1 MVRGRLSNARHG
13 KLNKRIK
20 MIKKLI
26 LIPVYLFISL
36 FCRADDHWGES
47 PPVPELQINHDI
59 LTGRV
64 EVGWISDS
72 SFEKPIWYIVEV
84 KQVDENRVVDPEFLW
99 FRPFIPIQ
107 SNFNEYIT
115 ISLNYRNQ
123 FGAVKDWSRAEMFR
137 IRVMWGA

>member
-1 MVRGRLSNARHG
+1 MN
-13 KLNKRIK
+13 
-20 MIKKLI
+20 KKLI
-26 LIPVYLFISL
+26 LIPIYLFISL
-36 FCRADDHWGES
+36 FCRADDHWSEP

-59 LTGRV
+59 LNGRV

-72 SFEKPIWYIVEV
+72 SFDKPIWYIVEV
-84 KQVDENRVVDPEFLW
+84 KQVDENRIVDPEFLW

-115 ISLNYRNQ
+115 INLNYRDQ

-137 IRVMWGA
+137 IRAMWGA

>member
-1 MVRGRLSNARHG
+1 MWH
-13 KLNKRIK
+13 
-20 MIKKLI
+20 KKLI
-26 LIPVYLFISL
+26 LIPIYLVVL
-36 FCRADDHWGES
+36 VFCKADDHWGEP

-64 EVGWISDS
+64 EVAWISDS
-72 SFEKPIWYIVEV
+72 SFDKPIWYIVEV
-84 KQVDENRVVDPEFLW
+84 KQVDENRIVDPEFLW

-115 ISLNYRNQ
+115 ITLTYRDQ

-137 IRVMWGA
+137 IRAMWGA

>member
-1 MVRGRLSNARHG
+1 MWH
-13 KLNKRIK
+13 
-20 MIKKLI
+20 KKLI
-26 LIPVYLFISL
+26 LIPIYLFISL
-36 FCRADDHWGES
+36 FCRADDHWGEP

-72 SFEKPIWYIVEV
+72 SFDKPIWYIVEV
-84 KQVDENRVVDPEFLW
+84 KQVDENRIVDPEFLW
-99 FRPFIPIQ
+99 FRPFVPIQ

-115 ISLNYRNQ
+115 INLNYRDL

-137 IRVMWGA
+137 IRAMWGA

>member
-1 MVRGRLSNARHG
+1 MFRGLIF
-13 KLNKRIK
+13 L
-20 MIKKLI
+20 LI
-26 LIPVYLFISL
+26 LPTIIN
-36 FCRADDHWGES
+36 ADDHWGEP

-59 LTGRV
+59 LNGRV

-72 SFEKPIWYIVEV
+72 SFDKPIWYIVEV

-107 SNFNEYIT
+107 SNFNEYIS
-115 ISLNYRNQ
+115 ISLNYRDQ

-137 IRVMWGA
+137 IRAMWGA

>member
-1 MVRGRLSNARHG
+1 
-13 KLNKRIK
+13 

-72 SFEKPIWYIVEV
+72 SFKKPIWYIVEV
-84 KQVDENRVVDPEFLW
+84 KQVDENKIVDPEFLW

-115 ISLNYRNQ
+115 INLNYRDQ

-137 IRVMWGA
+137 IRAMWGA

>member
-1 MVRGRLSNARHG
+1 MWH
-13 KLNKRIK
+13 
-20 MIKKLI
+20 KKLI
-26 LIPVYLFISL
+26 FILIYLVVL
-36 FCRADDHWGES
+36 VFCRADDHWGES

-72 SFEKPIWYIVEV
+72 SFDKPIWYIVEV
-84 KQVDENRVVDPEFLW
+84 KQVDENRIVDPEFLW

-107 SNFNEYIT
+107 SNFNEYIS
-115 ISLNYRNQ
+115 ISLNYRDE

-137 IRVMWGA
+137 IRAMWGA

>member
-1 MVRGRLSNARHG
+1 MWH
-13 KLNKRIK
+13 
-20 MIKKLI
+20 KKLI
-26 LIPVYLFISL
+26 LIPIYLVVL
-36 FCRADDHWGES
+36 VFCKADDHWGEP

-72 SFEKPIWYIVEV
+72 TFDKPIWYIVEV
-84 KQVDENRVVDPEFLW
+84 KQVDENRIVDPEFLW

-115 ISLNYRNQ
+115 ISLSYRDQ

-137 IRVMWGA
+137 IRAMWGA

>member
-1 MVRGRLSNARHG
+1 MWH
-13 KLNKRIK
+13 
-20 MIKKLI
+20 KKLI
-26 LIPVYLFISL
+26 LIPIYLFISL

-59 LTGRV
+59 LNGRV

-72 SFEKPIWYIVEV
+72 SFDKPIWYIVEV
-84 KQVDENRVVDPEFLW
+84 KQVDENRIVDPELLW

-115 ISLNYRNQ
+115 ISLNYRDQ
-123 FGAVKDWSRAEMFR
+123 FGAGKDWSRAEIFR
-137 IRVMWGA
+137 IRAMWGA

>member
-1 MVRGRLSNARHG
+1 M
-13 KLNKRIK
+13 NKKSIF
-20 MIKKLI
+20 
-26 LIPVYLFISL
+26 IPIFLFVSL
-36 FCRADDHWGES
+36 FCKADDHWGEI

-72 SFEKPIWYIVEV
+72 SFDKPIWYIVEV
-84 KQVDENRVVDPEFLW
+84 KQVDENRIVDPEFLW

-107 SNFNEYIT
+107 SNFNEYIS
-115 ISLNYRNQ
+115 ISLTYRDL

-137 IRVMWGA
+137 IRAMWGA

>member
-1 MVRGRLSNARHG
+1 MWH
-13 KLNKRIK
+13 
-20 MIKKLI
+20 KKLI
-26 LIPVYLFISL
+26 LIPIYLVVL
-36 FCRADDHWGES
+36 VFCKADDHWGEP

-64 EVGWISDS
+64 EVAWISDS
-72 SFEKPIWYIVEV
+72 TFDKPIWYIVEV
-84 KQVDENRVVDPEFLW
+84 KQVDENRIVDPEFLW

-115 ISLNYRNQ
+115 ISLSYRDQ

-137 IRVMWGA
+137 IRAMWGA

>member
-1 MVRGRLSNARHG
+1 MWH
-13 KLNKRIK
+13 
-20 MIKKLI
+20 KKLI
-26 LIPVYLFISL
+26 LIPIYLFISL
-36 FCRADDHWGES
+36 FCRADDHWGEP

-59 LTGRV
+59 LNGRV

-72 SFEKPIWYIVEV
+72 SFDKPIWYIVEV
-84 KQVDENRVVDPEFLW
+84 KQVDENRIVDPQFLW

-115 ISLNYRNQ
+115 ISLNYRDQ

-137 IRVMWGA
+137 IRAMWGA

>member
-1 MVRGRLSNARHG
+1 MGSNPPPATKI
-13 KLNKRIK
+13 KLKVIK
-20 MIKKLI
+20 MNKKLI
-26 LIPVYLFISL
+26 LIPIYLFVSL
-36 FCRADDHWGES
+36 FCRADDHWSEP

-59 LTGRV
+59 LNGRV

-72 SFEKPIWYIVEV
+72 SFDKPIWYIVEV
-84 KQVDENRVVDPEFLW
+84 KQVDENRIVDPEFLW

-115 ISLNYRNQ
+115 INLNYRDQ

-137 IRVMWGA
+137 IRAMWGA

>member
-1 MVRGRLSNARHG
+1 MWH
-13 KLNKRIK
+13 
-20 MIKKLI
+20 KKLI
-26 LIPVYLFISL
+26 LIPISLFISL
-36 FCRADDHWGES
+36 FCRADDHWGEP

-59 LTGRV
+59 LNGRV

-72 SFEKPIWYIVEV
+72 SFDKPIWYIVEV
-84 KQVDENRVVDPEFLW
+84 KQVDENRIVDPEFLW

-115 ISLNYRNQ
+115 INLNYRDQ

-137 IRVMWGA
+137 IRAMWGA